1 MNTLHFKYAIEVERT
16 RSITQAAENLFMG
29 QPNLS
34 KAIKEL
40 EDTLGFVIFQRTS
53 KGVAPTAKGSE
64 FLVYARNIL
73 AQLEKMES
81 LSDAESADTQ
91 QLSVSIPRSS
101 YISGAVTRFVASLS
115 PERAVQVNIQEA
127 GAMQTIAHIT
137 DGQFDLGVIRCGKE
151 HETYFLDY
159 LSDKQLEHEPLWDF
173 EKLVLFSNRH
183 PLAQAPL
190 LHAEDLSAYLQITHS
205 DHAVPYLTPTAPRK
219 EPGRGIRCVQVQ
231 ERCGQFD
238 LLAEIEGAYMWTAPV
253 PDSWLER
260 FGLVQRVC
268 LGAPQCRDMIVYP
281 KGHKFT
287 VYERRFVDLLFEA
300 KNDVALRDYA

>member
-81 LSDAESADTQ
+81 LSDAGSAQTQ

-101 YISGAVTRFVASLS
+101 YISDAVTRFAASLDR
-115 PERAVQVNIQEA
+115 EKAIQVNIQETSA
-127 GAMQTIAHIT
+127 VQTVAHIT
-137 DGQFDLGVIRCGKE
+137 DGQFDVGVIRFNKE

-159 LSDKQLEHEPLWDF
+159 LADKQLEYELLWDF
-173 EKLVLFSNRH
+173 EKLILFSAHH
-183 PLAQAPL
+183 PLVQIPL
-190 LHAEDLSAYLQITHS
+190 LHAEDFSAYVQVTHS
-205 DHAVPYLTPTAPRK
+205 DHAVPYLTPAVARK
-219 EPGRGIRCVQVQ
+219 EPGRSLRCVQAQ
-231 ERCGQFD
+231 ERCSQFD

-253 PDSWLER
+253 PDSWLDR
-260 FGLVQRVC
+260 FGLIQRAC

-287 VYERRFVDLLFEA
+287 VYERQFIDLLFEA
-300 KNDVALRDYA
+300 KNDVALRDYT